1 QQQIQRPHQVL
12 EQQHPAQASQT
23 ALRAFLPQINHFIQ
37 TEGGVGLRLF
47 NAVECFRFKV
57 LREAISKEDWFFA
70 IMSQVYAL
78 TSNTEDRNT
87 LFKETG
93 ISASLPGFQVLNEL
107 LEDNQR
113 LCGRT
118 LTYLAAFPVPIADA
132 KQRLIFFP
140 NFLEEVRNF
149 LTDGYKIVGRMRDCY
164 FKVGKVPTDEDLA
177 RDWNTRAPVFRYT
190 VVRYLQHQ
198 VKLLLHAAQVST
210 LEHTNE
216 QEHRQALQGQ
226 NIQMQ
231 QLQRNHQLQDQ
242 QLLQRLQVQT
252 VQPQQQQQQ
261 RQQNPAPTEGV
272 PIQNHNYQSQL
283 ANFQHRQMAINHQS
297 SPQISP
303 IPNYNTPQSNLQI
316 SATGGAIQPEQTNV
330 ANASRVEN
338 GQPHVSALQ
347 RIATQGQRPSNPSQ
361 QYNQSGLP
369 SPAETQARRNS
380 RAQLQGQSQ
389 RRVAS
394 TPAQQVA
401 TPPQQTINSPAR
413 RQSYVQGHPLESSD
427 MTVLNSGHMRQVND
441 TSQITQPIQQ
451 TFPPQRPEF
460 MTPTTMINA
469 LPSPRGVI
477 PLPTPIRAYTQ
488 LPQNALQ
495 SHLMSPRFAE
505 PLRVGGGTPPRSKLY
520 ISISDFAFPG
530 VAINFKKSC
539 QKITFNITEDTEK
552 RLSKTRPGTK
562 PGDGLTRPMV
572 SPGSLIYRLRSIK
585 WTKSTQPLTPDQEWV
600 SQETDWPVNTF
611 IEVNGYHVELRR
623 KPAWG
628 KDLPADIT
636 SFIRTGDNEMKIVV
650 LTPRRTD
657 KSVMYAMAV
666 EIHECTHEDD
676 ITSSLHTIPPT
687 VAKALITKRLIGQSA
702 DSDDLMVVD
711 SDHLSLAVTCPLSF
725 KLMNSP
731 VRGRSCTHLECFDF
745 KNFLESRPRR
755 REWEPPNSDAWK
767 CPICRG
773 DARPGELV
781 LDGFLVEVLNAIKE
795 GDMGVQD
802 PRNIVVK
809 KDGSWEIKHE
819 KENAVN
825 EKNEDSSNTN
835 GATGGNSKKE
845 VEVICLDD

>member
-1 QQQIQRPHQVL
+1 
-12 EQQHPAQASQT
+12 
-23 ALRAFLPQINHFIQ
+23 
-37 TEGGVGLRLF
+37 
-47 NAVECFRFKV
+47 
-57 LREAISKEDWFFA
+57 
-70 IMSQVYAL
+70 M
-78 TSNTEDRNT
+78 RN
-87 LFKETG
+87 
-93 ISASLPGFQVLNEL
+93 
-107 LEDNQR
+107 
-113 LCGRT
+113 
-118 LTYLAAFPVPIADA
+118 
-132 KQRLIFFP
+132 
-140 NFLEEVRNF
+140 
-149 LTDGYKIVGRMRDCY
+149 CY
-164 FKVGKVPTDEDLA
+164 FKAGRVPTDEDLA

-198 VKLLLHAAQVST
+198 VKKLLLHAAQVST

-231 QLQRNHQLQDQ
+231 QLQRNQQLQEQ

-252 VQPQQQQQQ
+252 TQPQQ
-261 RQQNPAPTEGV
+261 RQQNPAPTEGI
-272 PIQNHNYQSQL
+272 PIQNHNHQPQL

-303 IPNYNTPQSNLQI
+303 VPNYNTPQSNPQI
-316 SATGGAIQPEQTNV
+316 SVTGGAIQSEQTNV
-330 ANASRVEN
+330 ANAVRVEN

-347 RIATQGQRPSNPSQ
+347 RIAAQGQRPSNPSVIRGNGAPMPLSIDTQRAQQLARSQSFQVGSVNNSPLPTYTPSWLPMPNSHMHSPIVTPTANQTPSGVVNRVPPSPGMQQ

-380 RAQLQGQSQ
+380 RAQLQGQGQ

-394 TPAQQVA
+394 TIAQQVA
-401 TPPQQTINSPAR
+401 AAPQQTINSPAR
-413 RQSYVQGHPLESSD
+413 RQSHAQGYPLEFSD
-427 MTVLNSGHMRQVND
+427 MDVLNSAHMRQVND
-441 TSQITQPIQQ
+441 TSLTTQPIQQ
-451 TFPPQRPEF
+451 TFLPQRPEF
-460 MTPTTMINA
+460 MASTTMVNS

-477 PLPTPIRAYTQ
+477 PLPTPVRAYAQ

-505 PLRVGGGTPPRSKLY
+505 PPRVNGSTSPRSKLY

-530 VAINFKKSC
+530 VAINFKRSC
-539 QKITFNITEDTEK
+539 QMVTFNITEDIEK

-585 WTKSTQPLTPDQEWV
+585 WTKNTQPLSPDQEWV

-636 SFIRTGDNEMKIVV
+636 SFIKTGDNEMKIVV

-666 EIHECTHEDD
+666 EIHECKHEDD
-676 ITSSLHTIPPT
+676 ITSSLHTIPST
-687 VAKALITKRLIGQSA
+687 DAKALITKRLICQSA
-702 DSDDLMVVD
+702 DGDDLMVVD

-725 KLMNSP
+725 TLMNSP

-745 KNFLESRPRR
+745 KNFLDSRPRR

-781 LDGFLVEVLNAIKE
+781 IDGFLAEVLNAIKG

-825 EKNEDSSNTN
+825 EKSEDSSNTS
-835 GATGGNSKKE
+835 GATGSNSKKE
-845 VEVICLDD
+845 VEVICLDDDDE